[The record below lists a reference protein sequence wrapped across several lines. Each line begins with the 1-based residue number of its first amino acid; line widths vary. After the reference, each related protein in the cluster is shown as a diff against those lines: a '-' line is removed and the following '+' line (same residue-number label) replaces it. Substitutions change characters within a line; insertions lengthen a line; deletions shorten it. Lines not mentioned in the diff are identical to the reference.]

1 MPKRTTGACP
11 PSHSRADVRIIGV
24 TADIAFWSNRSRAMC
39 HIQILK
45 PQLAVAD
52 LKKVLA
58 LEPQNAQVRKEL
70 ESTQK
75 LVRKIEFEKAIE
87 VEEEKS
93 AVERCLEII
102 AEGASVSPCSSVL
115 PQSRT
120 TDE

>member
-1 MPKRTTGACP
+1 
-11 PSHSRADVRIIGV
+11 
-24 TADIAFWSNRSRAMC
+24 MC

-58 LEPQNAQVRKEL
+58 LEPQNAQIRKEL

-93 AVERCLEII
+93 AVDRCLEII

-115 PQSRT
+115 PRSRT
-120 TDE
+120 TDEKVLARWRNLTRAQSSRRRTMANTRSQ